1 MYGFARGA
9 QVFAYMERI
18 EQVVALRTEL
28 VFNLVGDPRRTIA
41 YAVNIGLA
49 VEAGAV
55 GWSAPKSVTARCR
68 AIEQPRLLTLALC
81 TNGRMRL
88 VCFRYCGSITLMSP
102 KVVCQLIFF
111 PVAVPL
117 PAQTN
122 LLLALLN
129 LFVGPCLHRLLAHA
143 AYFFNQ
149 PHLGSVGQL
158 QISTGVLRN
167 GKQRRNSIP
176 DLRICI

>member
-88 VCFRYCGSITLMSP
+88 VLLSVLRLHHADVAKGGVP
-102 KVVCQLIFF
+102 ADFF

-149 PHLGSVGQL
+149 PHLGSVG
-158 QISTGVLRN
+158 
-167 GKQRRNSIP
+167 
-176 DLRICI
+176 

>member
-55 GWSAPKSVTARCR
+55 GTFQKLGASRIHIALQGAAIARR
-68 AIEQPRLLTLALC
+68 FTSLSMRQANLGFFPEQTLALALVVLRRIGLHDGHHS
-81 TNGRMRL
+81 TIHLNNDLRSAAGRWFRWIFGSLRRL
-88 VCFRYCGSITLMSP
+88 KYLSG
-102 KVVCQLIFF
+102 
-111 PVAVPL
+111 VPL
-117 PAQTN
+117 SDASYR
-122 LLLALLN
+122 A
-129 LFVGPCLHRLLAHA
+129 FA
-143 AYFFNQ
+143 
-149 PHLGSVGQL
+149 
-158 QISTGVLRN
+158 
-167 GKQRRNSIP
+167 
-176 DLRICI
+176 